1 MSFREKTAW
10 ATLCAILLV
19 SLIYFVHVP
28 QLYEAHPGLRVLRV
42 LHVCVVAFILIE
54 LSAYLILRVRYPK
67 DARTPKDEREQLIE
81 LKALRIAA
89 YVYFVGSLI
98 AIFVTIHHAYGGPGA
113 VAVSVVVAFVVAE
126 IVNYTARIVY
136 YRLGS

>member
-10 ATLCAILLV
+10 VTLCAILLV
-19 SLIYFVHVP
+19 SVMLSVHAS
-28 QLYEAHPGLRVLRV
+28 QLYEPHSGLRVLRL
-42 LHVCVVAFILIE
+42 LHICVVAFILIE
-54 LSAYLILRVRYPK
+54 LIAYLVLRVRYPK
-67 DARTPKDEREQLIE
+67 DARTPKDEREQLID

-89 YVYFVGSLI
+89 YVYFAGSLV
-98 AIFVTIHHAYGGPGA
+98 AVFATIHIALGGPGA
-113 VAVSVVVAFVVAE
+113 VATSVVLAFVVAE

>member
-10 ATLCAILLV
+10 VTLCAILLV
-19 SLIYFVHVP
+19 SVLYFMHVP
-28 QLYEAHPGLRVLRV
+28 QLYQPHPGMRV
-42 LHVCVVAFILIE
+42 LHTLGICLAAFILIE
-54 LSAYLILRVRYPK
+54 LIAYLVLRLRFPR

-89 YVYFVGSLI
+89 YVYFAGSFI
-98 AIFVTIHHAYGGPGA
+98 AIFATIHLAYGSSGA
-113 VAVSVVVAFVVAE
+113 VGVSVVMAFVIAE
-126 IVNYTARIVY
+126 IVNYTARIIY